1 MVISIITNNCYG
13 TQYYADEKH
22 EYKTPF
28 IGLFLFAPCYINF
41 LENYTKYIN
50 EKLLQIN
57 ESKYG
62 NFNYPIGKIGTS
74 EIHFLHE
81 KDFTSAKKKWKARKK
96 RLDEFTKCIIKMC
109 DRDLFDET
117 ILQRFLNLDH
127 PHKILFI
134 SKKWNDSRYKNTDV
148 IKIVKTEY
156 NNECSD
162 GILLYKK
169 YPLIQYLKD
178 SNKKN

>member
-1 MVISIITNNCYG
+1 
-13 TQYYADEKH
+13 
-22 EYKTPF
+22 
-28 IGLFLFAPCYINF
+28 
-41 LENYTKYIN
+41 
-50 EKLLQIN
+50 
-57 ESKYG
+57 
-62 NFNYPIGKIGTS
+62 
-74 EIHFLHE
+74 
-81 KDFTSAKKKWKARKK
+81 
-96 RLDEFTKCIIKMC
+96 MC

-134 SKKWNDSRYKNTDV
+134 SKKWNDSRYKNTDG

-162 GILLYKK
+162 GISLYKK